1 MSITQT
7 LTTSFKTELLQGLH
21 NFGPTSPNT
30 FKIALYS
37 STAALNAATTV
48 YTTTG
53 EITGTNYTAG
63 GKTLTIST
71 TPITASGGTTAFVGF
86 ADISWTLATFTTA
99 GALIYNSTNGNRAVA
114 VLNFGGSKTSTS
126 GVFTV
131 QFPAATDT
139 TALIRIS

>member
-7 LTTSFKTELLQGLH
+7 LTISFKTELLQGLH

-63 GKTLTIST
+63 GKALTIST
-71 TPITASGGTTAFVGF
+71 TPTTASGGTTAFVGF

>member
-1 MSITQT
+1 MAITQT

-53 EITGTNYTAG
+53 EVTGANYTAG

-71 TPITASGGTTAFVGF
+71 TPTTASGGTTAFVGF

-139 TALIRIS
+139 TAIIRIS